1 MKKMKY
7 IVCSVLL
14 VTFLLQGCSSFLDVD
29 IPDTQVKDDFWKTRD
44 QAKAALMSIY
54 TKLGDNTTRF
64 LEWGDLRSDIYGR
77 TSNMNAD
84 ERQFLDQLITT
95 SNGLANWADV
105 YTGIN
110 WANSFIANAD
120 RVPAYD
126 QSVTPEEIASMKAEA
141 YALRALFYFYLVRTF
156 QHVPVILE
164 PYESD
169 TQSPYGPAIAE
180 EKVLDIIEA
189 DLKIALQ
196 DAPERFTDPAEHYGR
211 ITKNA
216 VRALWADVKLWRG
229 GEQNYKECITL
240 CEELEKEYDQKMILP
255 EIWFTLFSPGNSPES
270 IFEYQYMMDKGP
282 ASPLRTLFYGIGRLD
297 LNYSALQKNMKKAY
311 FSSTLGISDTT
322 RYKRAFLY
330 GSEVFKYTGISFE
343 SNGVIQSRDDASGKR
358 VHFIYYRYREVL
370 LIKAEALA
378 MLGQFEEAVKP
389 INRIREASAIE
400 QLSPG
405 EYGKEKIFF
414 DKLLAE
420 RVAELGFEGKQWFS
434 LVRVARHTGY
444 DDLLINRIVETS
456 QSGIKPQNLRAR
468 LLEKEGWFMPYYE
481 NEVNNNL
488 DLVQKIYYKG
498 KK

>member
-7 IVCSVLL
+7 ILYSVLL
-14 VTFLLQGCSSFLDVD
+14 AHFLMQGCSSFLDVD
-29 IPDTQVKDDFWKTRD
+29 IPDTQIKDDFWKTRD
-44 QAKAALMSIY
+44 QARAALMSVY
-54 TKLGDNTTRF
+54 TQLGENTTKF

-77 TSNMNAD
+77 NGNMNAN
-84 ERQFLDQLITT
+84 EKQLQEQLITT
-95 SNGLANWADV
+95 SNGLADWSSV

-110 WANSFIANAD
+110 WANSFIKNAD
-120 RVPAYD
+120 RVLEYD
-126 QSVTPEEIASMKAEA
+126 QSVTPEEISSMKAEA

-156 QHVPVILE
+156 QDVPVILD

-189 DLKIALQ
+189 DLKLALQ
-196 DAPERFTDPAEHYGR
+196 DAPESFIDPNEHYGR

-240 CEELEKEYDQKMILP
+240 CEELEKVYNQKMLLP
-255 EIWFTLFSPGNSPES
+255 EIWFTLFSPGNTSES

-282 ASPLRTLFYGIGRLD
+282 GSPLRNLFYGAGRLD
-297 LNYSALQKNMKKAY
+297 LNYNALQKNMKKAY

-330 GSEVFKYTGISFE
+330 GSQVFKYTGISFE
-343 SNGVIQSRDDASGKR
+343 NNGLTQSRDDASGKR

-378 MLGQFEEAVKP
+378 MLGQFEEALKP
-389 INRIREASAIE
+389 INRIREATGIE
-400 QLSPG
+400 QLTSG

-420 RVAELGFEGKQWFS
+420 RVAELAFEGKQWFS
-434 LVRVARHTGY
+434 LIRVARHTGY
-444 DDLLINRIVETS
+444 DNLLIDRIVETT
-456 QSGIKPQNLRAR
+456 QTGIKPQTLRAR

-481 NEVNNNL
+481 NEISNNL
-488 DLVQKIYYKG
+488 DLEQKNYYKG